1 MIGVKI
7 IMIDTFK
14 NLYIDEVW
22 PISTEIVPN
31 GGIGIYWSGAIGFG
45 QFILYWGEDDKLHAD
60 TECLSSNE
68 NKDFIKAILNLL
80 VEEVIVDG

>member
-1 MIGVKI
+1 
-7 IMIDTFK
+7 MIDTFK

-45 QFILYWGEDDKLHAD
+45 QFILYWGEDGKLHAD
-60 TECLSSNE
+60 TECLSSNK
-68 NKDFIKAILNLL
+68 NKDFVKAILNLL
-80 VEEVIVDG
+80 VEEIVVDD